1 MIIYYYYIK
10 KITISVIDI
19 YLYYRYGGY
28 LVKIDGY
35 NTNKG
40 LGQLIS
46 NHNLSHVWIGK
57 DSCQKTFPFNNI
69 SAISWRP
76 VLVMEEAGVP
86 GENHRPWARN

>member
-1 MIIYYYYIK
+1 MVFNATFNNISVISWQLQMTMIIYYYYIK
-10 KITISVIDI
+10 KITISVKDI

-57 DSCQKTFPFNNI
+57 DSCQKTFPYYTYI
-69 SAISWRP
+69 SLFS
-76 VLVMEEAGVP
+76 
-86 GENHRPWARN
+86 

>member
-1 MIIYYYYIK
+1 M
-10 KITISVIDI
+10 TISVIDI

-40 LGQLIS
+40 LGQLIT

-57 DSCQKTFPFNNI
+57 ASCKKNLFLITLTYLYSHKT
-69 SAISWRP
+69 
-76 VLVMEEAGVP
+76 L
-86 GENHRPWARN
+86 